1 MRRAGSIGCNY
12 SGTAGKGM
20 PSAATCA
27 CACANARMRRR
38 KDARRKKTGVAFAIP
53 VGAIAGMLEHP
64 KYSTK

>member
-1 MRRAGSIGCNY
+1 MRRAGSMGCSY
-12 SGTAGKGM
+12 SGTAGTGM
-20 PSAATCA
+20 PSAAT